1 MTRRIVGRIF
11 VLAAAASFFLAGWV
25 FGQQTATQKG
35 LVHAFAYT
43 AEAAATAEDFAH
55 LKQATDGLVGKIP
68 GLKKVWTGK
77 LLEPLDV
84 GPNAPKRTH
93 GIVMEFE
100 DEAALKVYADH
111 PEHQAWERVYR
122 KVRVPGT
129 TTFDI
134 IVE

>member
-1 MTRRIVGRIF
+1 MNARMFGRTFLLI
-11 VLAAAASFFLAGWV
+11 AAASCFFAGWV
-25 FGQQTATQKG
+25 SGQQTAASQG
-35 LVHAFAYT
+35 LVHAFAFT
-43 AEAAATAEDFAH
+43 AEPAATAEDFAH
-55 LKQATDGLVGKIP
+55 LRKATHGMVDKIP
-68 GLKKVWTGK
+68 GLKKVWMGK
-77 LLEPLDV
+77 LLQPLDV

-111 PEHQAWERVYR
+111 PEHKAWERVYR
-122 KVRVPGT
+122 KIRVPGT